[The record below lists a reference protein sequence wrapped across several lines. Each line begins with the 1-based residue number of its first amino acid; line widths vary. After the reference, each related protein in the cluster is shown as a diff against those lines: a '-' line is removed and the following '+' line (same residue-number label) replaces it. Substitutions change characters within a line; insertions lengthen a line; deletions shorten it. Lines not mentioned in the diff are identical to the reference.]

1 MSSLVF
7 KCPLLRT
14 YPYTYWIFN
23 HHHARLALLRDDV
36 WLFMCQWSEDQ
47 HAGLPQE
54 VIKEFPKEITG
65 MCTTKGAQGRK
76 EAEWRAVRC
85 FPSHGIPATFRSR
98 QSEARHPNGCVVP
111 HYSSEGTRRR
121 WLGEAGASTAVEVHK
136 WDTIYEANPKCRWDE
151 LHHTLVRGRVA
162 SDQWRLQRISWMSND
177 DGEGSSYQFA
187 RQNEV

>member
-1 MSSLVF
+1 MPPPTYV
-7 KCPLLRT
+7 PLHILDFQPPPCTIGITWGWCLTVHVSMKWGSTCGTTLGGHKRIPQGD
-14 YPYTYWIFN
+14 YRN
-23 HHHARLALLRDDV
+23 VHNAGK
-36 WLFMCQWSEDQ
+36 WSPFQ
-47 HAGLPQE
+47 
-54 VIKEFPKEITG
+54 
-65 MCTTKGAQGRK
+65 GAQGRK

-85 FPSHGIPATFRSR
+85 FPSHGITATFRSR
-98 QSEARHPNGCVVP
+98 QSEARHPNGCVVS

-136 WDTIYEANPKCRWDE
+136 WDTIYEANPKCRRDE
-151 LHHTLVRGRVA
+151 LHRTLVHGRVA